1 MSNVPSRPALIE
13 ARDLCLH
20 FGERQILDKVSL
32 RIHRGEIVTL
42 IGPNGAGKT
51 SLVRVVLGLQ
61 AFNSGSLVR
70 EPGLTI
76 GYMPQKLHIEP
87 SLPLTVQRF
96 LQLALSY
103 RLRRGD
109 KYQREQEAIVD
120 SLRLTGI
127 EQLLHSPMHSLS
139 GGETQR
145 VLLARALLRD
155 PALLVLDE
163 PVQGVDVAG
172 QAKLYQLIAN
182 IRDQRGCGVLMVS
195 HDLHLVMAATD
206 TVVCLNQH
214 VCCQGH
220 PASVTG
226 HPAYLELF
234 GHTVNTG
241 MAVYTHNHDHHHDIH
256 GEVKP
261 DGGQGKAGSNGHHQ
275 CGGHHHA

>member
-1 MSNVPSRPALIE
+1 MSNSQPRPALFE
-13 ARDLCLH
+13 ATDLCLQ

-32 RIHRGEIVTL
+32 SIHRGEIVTL

-61 AFNSGSLVR
+61 AASSGSLTR
-70 EPGLTI
+70 QAGLTI

-103 RLRRGD
+103 RLRKSDQYR
-109 KYQREQEAIVD
+109 QEQAAIVD

-127 EQLLHSPMHSLS
+127 EALLHSPMHTLS

-145 VLLARALLRD
+145 VLLARALLRN

-172 QAKLYQLIAN
+172 QSKLYQLIAD

-206 TVVCLNQH
+206 TVICLNQH
-214 VCCQGH
+214 VCCHGH
-220 PASVTG
+220 PSSVTG

-234 GHTVNTG
+234 GHSVNTG

-256 GEVKP
+256 GDVKQ
-261 DGGQGKAGSNGHHQ
+261 GGTD
-275 CGGHHHA
+275 HHHCGDHPHA